1 MGQDKMQ
8 LTKLL
13 AFVKEL
19 YDHPDNKIFAAGLNA
34 IVLNRLTI
42 TTNQD
47 IKKVKEALELRADYS
62 IDYSFVK
69 DIFVQRQLMI
79 DNLRMENV
87 LLNLSMS
94 EIERYDNFCVNA
106 FLQV

>member
-19 YDHPDNKIFAAGLNA
+19 YDHPDNKKFAAGLNA

-47 IKKVKEALELRADYS
+47 IKKVKELWQDHLETSNSYYVRSVATSMGTPATDGIRAG
-62 IDYSFVK
+62 
-69 DIFVQRQLMI
+69 
-79 DNLRMENV
+79 E
-87 LLNLSMS
+87 
-94 EIERYDNFCVNA
+94 EITPGYPE
-106 FLQV
+106 

>member
-1 MGQDKMQ
+1 MGQDKKQ

-19 YDHPDNKIFAAGLNA
+19 YDHPDNKKFAAGLNA

-47 IKKVKEALELRADYS
+47 IKKLAHILSL
-62 IDYSFVK
+62 SFK
-69 DIFVQRQLMI
+69 DT
-79 DNLRMENV
+79 EK
-87 LLNLSMS
+87 
-94 EIERYDNFCVNA
+94 
-106 FLQV
+106 

>member
-1 MGQDKMQ
+1 MQ

-19 YDHPDNKIFAAGLNA
+19 YDHPDNKKFAAGLNA

-47 IKKVKEALELRADYS
+47 IK
-62 IDYSFVK
+62 
-69 DIFVQRQLMI
+69 
-79 DNLRMENV
+79 
-87 LLNLSMS
+87 
-94 EIERYDNFCVNA
+94 
-106 FLQV
+106 